1 MMKRNALFAII
12 ITGSV
17 MVAGCSDIN
26 ASEKKGESDKKGS
39 LTESGQSKT
48 TPAVNQGESSGD
60 GGTINLTKS
69 DFLQKVFNYE
79 ANSEEWKYE
88 GDLPAIV
95 DFYADWCQPCRIA
108 SPILDELAKEYK
120 GKIYVYKID
129 TEKERELASVFGIQ
143 SLPTFMLI
151 PQNGNP
157 QVFSGIGQ
165 TPEATKEIF
174 KQAIDE
180 VLLKTKTESK

>member
-1 MMKRNALFAII
+1 MNRKALLAILM
-12 ITGSV
+12 TASV
-17 MVAGCSDIN
+17 VLAGCSDTN
-26 ASEKKGESDKKGS
+26 ASEKKNNSEKGVSGTDGGLTAAESSDK
-39 LTESGQSKT
+39 
-48 TPAVNQGESSGD
+48 SGD
-60 GGTINLTKS
+60 PSDAKGTINLNRS
-69 DFLQKVFNYE
+69 DFIKKVFNYE

-108 SPILDELAKEYK
+108 SPILDELAKEYE

-129 TEKERELASVFGIQ
+129 TEKERELSSVFGIQ

-151 PQNGNP
+151 PMDGNP

-174 KQAIDE
+174 KKAIDE

>member
-1 MMKRNALFAII
+1 MKRKALLVIFMTA
-12 ITGSV
+12 SV
-17 MVAGCSDIN
+17 VLAGCSDSN
-26 ASEKKGESDKKGS
+26 ASGKKEKSATAVTG
-39 LTESGQSKT
+39 TESGQAAAT
-48 TPAVNQGESSGD
+48 SSDKPGD
-60 GGTINLTKS
+60 NSDGKGTINLTRS

-79 ANSEEWKYE
+79 TNSEEWKYE

-108 SPILDELAKEYK
+108 SPILDELAKEYE

-151 PQNGNP
+151 PMDGNP

>member
-1 MMKRNALFAII
+1 MNRKGLFAILL
-12 ITGSV
+12 TASV
-17 MVAGCSDIN
+17 VLAGCSDIN
-26 ASEKKGESDKKGS
+26 ASEKKEKTVKGAAG
-39 LTESGQSKT
+39 TEK
-48 TPAVNQGESSGD
+48 NQAADSAEDPSEV
-60 GGTINLTKS
+60 GGTITLTKA

-108 SPILDELAKEYK
+108 APILDELAKEYN

-151 PQNGNP
+151 PKDGNP